1 MKEPIEWHI
10 LNQEIN
16 NEAENYNH
24 LMHVATYK
32 YGLKFIENKRVLDY
46 GCGSGYGSYFLSE
59 KAKSVIGVD
68 INPDAVLMAQ
78 KNYVSEN
85 LSFSEIK
92 SLNEKDFDVITSF
105 QVVEHVPD
113 AILYIK
119 FLKSLLA
126 PNGVLLITTPNCKNR
141 IFKYIQSPWNEHHLK
156 EYSRSSFEKLLQK
169 GFNNYEILCIG
180 SNNEFAL
187 EEIKRTKK
195 QRLVSIFATFSI
207 YPYFLRVFLLRLF
220 TWFFE
225 LLRRFKKSSI
235 KNTSQIE
242 NTIKY
247 SIDDI
252 IISKNVK
259 YETDFLAICKL

>member
-32 YGLKFIENKRVLDY
+32 YALKFIENKRVLDY

-113 AILYIK
+113 A
-119 FLKSLLA
+119 
-126 PNGVLLITTPNCKNR
+126 V
-141 IFKYIQSPWNEHHLK
+141 
-156 EYSRSSFEKLLQK
+156 
-169 GFNNYEILCIG
+169 
-180 SNNEFAL
+180 
-187 EEIKRTKK
+187 
-195 QRLVSIFATFSI
+195 VD
-207 YPYFLRVFLLRLF
+207 LF
-220 TWFFE
+220 
-225 LLRRFKKSSI
+225 
-235 KNTSQIE
+235 
-242 NTIKY
+242 
-247 SIDDI
+247 
-252 IISKNVK
+252 
-259 YETDFLAICKL
+259 